1 MTPVEL
7 LLLDLDRIWKPLGG
21 EPNRL
26 RVLGS
31 VALMLQVDYRRATKD
46 GDVLETMDLSPA
58 AKTAIK
64 ALAGKGSKLYHEHRV
79 YLEVVPNYLPL
90 LPRPPL
96 WHPHPGLTGQLK
108 HFTVE
113 VLDITDVAVSK
124 LKRFNANDQGDIL
137 AMVERGHLDRDRLVA
152 RFQKA
157 VLDLEMD
164 AKVEQLDEMIANLH
178 TVEQEFF
185 LELGSEI
192 RKPDW
197 LD

>member
-1 MTPVEL
+1 MTPVEA
-7 LLLDLDRIWKPLGG
+7 LLLDLDRIWKPVGG

-46 GDVLETMDLSPA
+46 GDVLETTDLSPA
-58 AKTAIK
+58 AQVAIK
-64 ALAGKGSKLYHEHRV
+64 ALAGKGSKLFNEHRV
-79 YLEVVPNYLPL
+79 YLEVVPNFLPL

-108 HFTVE
+108 NFTVE

-152 RFQKA
+152 RFQQA
-157 VLDLEMD
+157 VDCLDMD
-164 AKVEQLDEMIANLH
+164 GRADQLDEVIANLH
-178 TVEQEFF
+178 QVEQDYF
-185 LELGSEI
+185 LELGSDI